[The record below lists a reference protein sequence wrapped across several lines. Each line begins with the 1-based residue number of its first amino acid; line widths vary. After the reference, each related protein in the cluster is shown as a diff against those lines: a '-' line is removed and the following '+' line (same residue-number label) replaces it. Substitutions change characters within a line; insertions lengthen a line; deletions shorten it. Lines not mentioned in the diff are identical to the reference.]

1 MLNNPNFIS
10 KWKYGCNFHL
20 IVYSVI
26 PIKYISSS
34 LYEKESYART
44 TPVTV

>member
-10 KWKYGCNFHL
+10 KWKYGFIFHL

-26 PIKYISSS
+26 PIKYMSSS
-34 LYEKESYART
+34 LYEKGSYAKT
-44 TPVTV
+44 TPITV